1 MQYLYF
7 SHSIQLRTTGSV
19 LSTFVL
25 LASQEDVKTLSP
37 DWLFNWENEVRL
49 YNVYKLVLAEQPDL
63 IQGLMSVEI
72 RAGFVFVSLIENAP
86 FNRESDKTYRGVAI
100 NLFAFACKLSAE
112 KGFDGFVAFEAKTDL
127 IAYYQTLLGA
137 QQIGNSNR
145 MFIEES
151 QAQKLIQLHF

>member
-1 MQYLYF
+1 MQNLHF
-7 SHSIQLRTTGSV
+7 SHSIQARTTNSI
-19 LSTFVL
+19 LATIVL
-25 LASQEDVKTLSP
+25 LTSQKDVKSLSS
-37 DWLFNWENEVRL
+37 DWLFDWGKEVRL
-49 YNVYKLVLAEQPDL
+49 YSVYKLVLAEQPDL
-63 IQGLMSVEI
+63 IQGLMSVEE
-72 RAGFVFVSLIENAP
+72 RAGFVFISLIENAP
-86 FNRESDKTYRGVAI
+86 FNRGVDKIYRGVAI

-127 IAYYQTLLGA
+127 IAHYQTLLGA